1 MQYMEIFKR
10 PKPMPRDI
18 MVRWLISAATCV
30 ALVSII
36 YIGKT
41 PYGGQPQVGKVAD
54 RDIYAPV
61 AFSLNA
67 GVDTEKTAKLKNE
80 AFLSV
85 KDVYDIDPAIYEN
98 SAQNIKNL
106 FAALK
111 EAKAAENIRPEDRLA
126 KLKSATKIEL
136 SDNDLKALL
145 ASAESEKAGPAVIS
159 QLEDILSHGI
169 ISADEK
175 ENLKKQDKATI
186 RARNLAG
193 KNEYDVD
200 VKNLKSPADIQG
212 SFQPLF
218 ADSPITD
225 AKLKAA
231 MKDIIL
237 SAISANLKSNV
248 VETSGRREQ
257 AITAVPPQETLI
269 DVVKDELII
278 KKGERVTP
286 FHIAK
291 FEALRAASISEQKFA
306 LSILGIFFVVVML
319 LLITGLYFKYY
330 EPAIYSNNRH
340 LFLIALMAVVITA
353 IGKAISLSNGPAYY
367 VPVAIAPILIG
378 LLLGVRP
385 AIVTALTLSILA
397 GLVAG
402 ERFDSTLVF
411 MAGSVMGIYSVR
423 TIRKRSELF
432 KAGMVVGISNAV
444 CVIGLGILNNLETNT
459 ILLDASVFL
468 LNGIAV
474 GIIIVG
480 TLHIFESLFR
490 ITTNISLLELADPN
504 NPLLK
509 ELILKAPGTYHHS
522 LIVGNLAESACD
534 AIGANGLLARVGS
547 YYHDIGKVEKSEY
560 FSENQPISESQHDKL
575 APTMSSL
582 IIINHVKDGLE
593 RAKKAGLNRVLMDF
607 IEQHHGTGLIYYFY
621 QRALESVEDLNK
633 LEEEGFRYPGPK
645 PQTKETAIVHLA
657 DSVEAA
663 SRTLQNPTPAN
674 LEELVRRIINNKFID
689 GQLDECDLTLKDL
702 NIIAATFT
710 KVLTGVYHT
719 RVQYPNNKEKN
730 GA

>member
-1 MQYMEIFKR
+1 MDIFKR

-18 MVRWLISAATCV
+18 TARWFIAAATCV
-30 ALVSII
+30 ALVSVI

-61 AFSLNA
+61 DFSFNA
-67 GVDTEKTAKLKNE
+67 GVDTEKTEEFRKDA
-80 AFLSV
+80 ALSI
-85 KDVYDIDPAIYEN
+85 KDIYDIDPAISEN
-98 SAQNIKNL
+98 AALNVKAL
-106 FAALK
+106 FGALK
-111 EAKAAENIRPEDRLA
+111 ESKAAENLGLEERLT
-126 KLKSATKIEL
+126 KLKPVNKLEL
-136 SDNDLKALL
+136 SDNDLKLLL
-145 ASAESEKAGPAVIS
+145 ASPESEKTEPVILS
-159 QLEDILSHGI
+159 QLEAVLSQGI

-175 ENLKKQDKATI
+175 DNLKKQAKTEI
-186 RARNLAG
+186 RIRNSAA
-193 KNEYDVD
+193 KIEYDTDAKGLKTSAEVQ
-200 VKNLKSPADIQG
+200 NLSQSA
-212 SFQPLF
+212 F
-218 ADSPITD
+218 ADSAITD
-225 AKLKAA
+225 NKLKGV
-231 MKDIIL
+231 MKDIFC
-237 SAISANLKSNV
+237 AAVSANLRSNV
-248 VETSGRREQ
+248 VETSRRREE
-257 AITAVPPQETLI
+257 AIATVPLQEKLI
-269 DVVKDELII
+269 DVVRNELII
-278 KKGERVTP
+278 KRGERVTP

-291 FEALRAASISEQKFA
+291 FEALRAASVSEQKFA
-306 LSILGIFFVVVML
+306 LSILGIFFVVIILVI
-319 LLITGLYFKYY
+319 ITGLYFKYY

-340 LFLIALMAVVITA
+340 LILIALMAVVITA
-353 IGKAISLSNGPAYY
+353 IGKAISLSNGPAYF
-367 VPVAIAPILIG
+367 VPVAIVPILIG

-385 AIVTALTLSILA
+385 AIITAVVLSILA
-397 GLVAG
+397 GLVVG
-402 ERFDSTLVF
+402 ERFDSTLTF
-411 MAGSVMGIYSVR
+411 IAGSVIGIYTVR
-423 TIRKRSELF
+423 AVRKRSELF

-444 CVIGLGILNNLETNT
+444 CVIGLGILNNLESSV
-459 ILLDASVFL
+459 IFKDASMFL
-468 LNGIAV
+468 MNGIAV

-480 TLHIFESLFR
+480 TLHIFESLFG

-522 LIVGNLAESACD
+522 LIVGNLAEAACD

-560 FSENQPISESQHDKL
+560 FAENQPITESQHDKL

-593 RAKKAGLNRVLMDF
+593 KAKKAGLNGALMDF

-702 NIIAATFT
+702 NIIAGTFT

-719 RVQYPNNKEKN
+719 RVQYPNDKE
-730 GA
+730 